1 MELVT
6 IRILDA
12 AAVAAV
18 KRLVETF
25 GGRIVGEEPINQRPA
40 WLGPAFSAVCG
51 GLSLRVQIG
60 TEAASDLVTI
70 FGGRII
76 ALMERAS

>member
-1 MELVT
+1 MEIMT
-6 IRILDA
+6 IRIMDA

-18 KRLVETF
+18 KRLIQKF
-25 GGRIVGEEPINQRPA
+25 GGRIIGEEPINQRPS
-40 WLGPAFSAVCG
+40 WLGPAFSAICG
-51 GLSLRVQIG
+51 GLSLQVQIC
-60 TEAASDLVTI
+60 TNDANDLATI